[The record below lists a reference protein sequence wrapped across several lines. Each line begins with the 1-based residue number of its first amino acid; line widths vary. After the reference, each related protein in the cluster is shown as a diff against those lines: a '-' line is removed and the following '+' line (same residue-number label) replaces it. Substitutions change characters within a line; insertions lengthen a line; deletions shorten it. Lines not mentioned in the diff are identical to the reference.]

1 MRRLD
6 LTKKKDKDNDKN
18 ARAHTET
25 ETSTLKIALDP
36 DLILLTFLK
45 VGTRLAGP
53 VLTRLLVSDRDG
65 MIL

>member
-1 MRRLD
+1 M
-6 LTKKKDKDNDKN
+6 TK

-25 ETSTLKIALDP
+25 KTSALKIALDP

>member
-1 MRRLD
+1 MRRRFGLINE
-6 LTKKKDKDNDKN
+6 KKKAKK
-18 ARAHTET
+18 RTHTIKT
-25 ETSTLKIALDP
+25 KTSTLKIALDP

>member
-6 LTKKKDKDNDKN
+6 LTKKKTKIMTKT
-18 ARAHTET
+18 RAQTET
-25 ETSTLKIALDP
+25 KTSTLKNALDL